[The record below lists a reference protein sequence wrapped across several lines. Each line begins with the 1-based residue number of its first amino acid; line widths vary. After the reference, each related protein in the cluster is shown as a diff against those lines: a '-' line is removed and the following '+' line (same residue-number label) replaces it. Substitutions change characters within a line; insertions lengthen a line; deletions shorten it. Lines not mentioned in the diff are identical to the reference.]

1 MALTKVIGAG
11 AEGLTLS
18 STSLTV
24 ANGLTL
30 TDGDVTLASGHG
42 INFSGTDNSGG
53 ANQLELFSDYEEGTW
68 TPQFAASSSNPNV
81 ALNASGTYTKMGR
94 LVYCTWFIQITS
106 VTSQGSGTLR
116 IGPLPFNLTTDSTG
130 STSNSI
136 ENGAYFYQATAF
148 GFSSLNT
155 LTGRGIGTD
164 QILITDLNSSGSATT
179 KSTGSLTTGYTM
191 GSYIYIT
198 DS

>member
-1 MALTKVIGAG
+1 MALTQVIGSGIGQVTDIKLGGSG
-11 AEGLTLS
+11 AANTL
-18 STSLTV
+18 
-24 ANGLTL
+24 
-30 TDGDVTLASGHG
+30 H
-42 INFSGTDNSGG
+42 
-53 ANQLELFSDYEEGTW
+53 DYEEGTW

-116 IGPLPFNLTTDSTG
+116 IGPLPFTLTTDSTG
-130 STSNSI
+130 NTSNSI

-164 QILITDLNSSGSATT
+164 QILITDLNSSGSAIT
-179 KSTGSLTTGYTM
+179 K
-191 GSYIYIT
+191 
-198 DS
+198 